1 MLYLSVINDKISKF
15 FIKNASAI
23 YKFIII
29 AIVIIAAFTFFN
41 KYKNKKENTFNQK
54 LFDIINN
61 NDSNLMLLK
70 DLYGNNSLTRNNKVF
85 TGLVLAKEYVKAGN
99 IEDAIKIYDSI
110 HEISTDKFIRDFAG
124 YNLFRLSLNMYD
136 AGKILNI
143 YNTLIGENSS
153 MSDFVKEQYSL
164 YLLVNDR
171 VDEAKVILESIQPN
185 KNNKD
190 LFDRIELYR
199 TAYKF

>member
-99 IEDAIKIYDSI
+99 I
-110 HEISTDKFIRDFAG
+110 
-124 YNLFRLSLNMYD
+124 
-136 AGKILNI
+136 
-143 YNTLIGENSS
+143 
-153 MSDFVKEQYSL
+153 
-164 YLLVNDR
+164 
-171 VDEAKVILESIQPN
+171 
-185 KNNKD
+185 
-190 LFDRIELYR
+190 
-199 TAYKF
+199 